1 MALSA
6 EAIFRH
12 PALHPNI
19 RRQSQALIQ
28 GYEANPRAGAVF
40 ATQQRWLLGHIGF
53 ALHFRGTQD
62 RLVGLSTARF
72 LEAVR
77 EHRVASRNTADAFL
91 KELLKY
97 NLIRRVPD
105 TTDKRVR
112 ALEPVAATMESLWG
126 WAVLHLA
133 TLDALQPEGRLEA
146 FLGDPTLLQKMQP
159 LIADGLLASPAIREP
174 QKTFS
179 LFTWLNNGGVVMD
192 WLIAGIELTDMD
204 ADRIQTGVFS
214 VSDMTVYLKLSRS
227 HLMRKL
233 REAEAMGSLGWEG
246 KPGHSRMWVSRGFY
260 DEYAMAQAVKLAI
273 INEAFEACVGAKVAE
288 PSRG

>member
-6 EAIFRH
+6 EEIFRH
-12 PALHPNI
+12 PELHASI

-53 ALHFRGTQD
+53 ALHFRGGLQGEWG
-62 RLVGLSTARF
+62 GLSAARF
-72 LEAVR
+72 LEEVR
-77 EHRVASRNTADAFL
+77 VHQVASRNTADAFL

-97 NLIRRVPD
+97 DLIRRVPEAA
-105 TTDKRVR
+105 DKRLR
-112 ALEPVAATMESLWG
+112 ALEPAPATMESLWG
-126 WAVLHLA
+126 WAMLHLA
-133 TLDALQPEGRLEA
+133 TLDALEPKGRLQM
-146 FLGDPTLLQKMQP
+146 FLADPGMLARLQP
-159 LIADGLLASPAIREP
+159 LVADGLLASPAVREP

-192 WLIAGIELTDMD
+192 WLIAGIEPDSD
-204 ADRIQTGVFS
+204 AERLVTGVFS
-214 VSDMTVYLKLSRS
+214 ITDMTRYLKLSRS

-246 KPGHSRMWVSRGFY
+246 NRGHSRMWVSKDFHA
-260 DEYAMAQAVKLAI
+260 EYAMAQAVKLAI
-273 INEAFEACVGAKVAE
+273 IDAAFEIAAKE
-288 PSRG
+288 KPST